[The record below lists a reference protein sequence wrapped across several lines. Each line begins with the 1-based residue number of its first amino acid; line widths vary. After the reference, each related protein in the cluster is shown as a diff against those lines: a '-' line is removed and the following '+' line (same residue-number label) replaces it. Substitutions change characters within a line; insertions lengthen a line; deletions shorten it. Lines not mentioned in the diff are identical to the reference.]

1 MAVFWFGWA
10 KKLKNIFTK
19 QQADQYYLQKELP
32 NQLQVVKGNVDFYKN
47 VVIKQNGY
55 VDRVDTNAPTSMIN
69 KRYLEEQTLSKTSTS
84 AQTVAGPVSLR
95 SPIELGTEIKAGFGG
110 TNVKFIPEDNSTKTL
125 QFYNA
130 NATDQRRFNLLIPE
144 PTQAQNPATK
154 QYVDN
159 AINSIQVGRSI
170 KAGNTIFQTESKNIG
185 AETPTSYLPA
195 SGFSIS
201 NLEVGKL
208 YLVEVRWSTGTSTT
222 APIFYQGSN
231 GVQIYLVWIDT
242 AILFGRSSNNLLVR
256 ANKAVNNISISFK
269 EVIITS

>member
-19 QQADQYYLQKELP
+19 KEADQYYLQKELP
-32 NQLQVVKGNVDFYKN
+32 NQLQIVKGSVDFYKN

-69 KRYLEEQTLSKTSTS
+69 KRY
-84 AQTVAGPVSLR
+84 
-95 SPIELGTEIKAGFGG
+95 
-110 TNVKFIPEDNSTKTL
+110 
-125 QFYNA
+125 
-130 NATDQRRFNLLIPE
+130 
-144 PTQAQNPATK
+144 
-154 QYVDN
+154 VDN

-170 KAGNTIFQTESKNIG
+170 KVGNTVFQTESKNIG
-185 AETPTSYLPA
+185 SNTSTLYLPA

-208 YLVEVRWSTGTSTT
+208 YLVEARWSTGSYAMT
-222 APIFYQGSN
+222 PVFYQGST
-231 GVQIYLVWIDT
+231 GSQIYLAWIDT
-242 AILFGRSSNNLLVR
+242 AILFGRSSNNLLVS

-269 EVIITS
+269 EVIITQ

>member
-32 NQLQVVKGNVDFYKN
+32 NQLQIVKGSVDFYKN
-47 VVIKQNGY
+47 VVVKQNGY

-69 KRYLEEQTLSKTSTS
+69 KRYLEEQTLSKTLTS
-84 AQTVAGPVSLR
+84 AQTVAGPVNLR
-95 SPIELGTEIKAGFGG
+95 SSIELGTEIKAGYGG
-110 TNVKFIPEDNSTKTL
+110 GSVKFIPEDNSTKTL

-130 NATDQRRFNLLIPE
+130 NPTDTRRFNLLVPN
-144 PTQAQNPATK
+144 PTAAQNPATK

-170 KAGNTIFQTESKNIG
+170 KAGNTIFQTESKNI
-185 AETPTSYLPA
+185 AADTPISYLPA

-208 YLVEVRWSTGTSTT
+208 YLVEARWSTGSYAR

-231 GVQIYLVWIDT
+231 GVQIYLAWIDT
-242 AILFGRSSNNLLVR
+242 AIVFWRSSNNLLVR
-256 ANKAVNNISISFK
+256 ANKAVNNLSISFK
-269 EVIITS
+269 EVIITQ

>member
-10 KKLKNIFTK
+10 KKIKNIFTK

-32 NQLQVVKGNVDFYKN
+32 NQLQIVKGNVDFYKN

-69 KRYLEEQTLSKTSTS
+69 KRY
-84 AQTVAGPVSLR
+84 
-95 SPIELGTEIKAGFGG
+95 F
-110 TNVKFIPEDNSTKTL
+110 
-125 QFYNA
+125 
-130 NATDQRRFNLLIPE
+130 
-144 PTQAQNPATK
+144 
-154 QYVDN
+154 DN

-170 KAGNTIFQTESKNIG
+170 KVGNTIFQTESKNIT
-185 AETPTSYLPA
+185 ADAPTSYLPA

-208 YLVEVRWSTGTSTT
+208 YLVEVGWATGFYAY
-222 APIFYQGSN
+222 APIFYQGST
-231 GVQIYLVWIDT
+231 GSKMYLAWIDT
-242 AILFGRSSNNLLVR
+242 AISFGRSSNNLLVH
-256 ANKAVNNISISFK
+256 ANKPINNLSISFK